1 MVVMRLRRRHSI
13 IWFFI
18 RLLVTPFLWF
28 KFGYTFKVARNLP
41 DNYIV
46 LSNHA
51 TDYDP
56 LLVGVSFPRQMYLV
70 ASEHIARWKR
80 AFKYI
85 DYAFAPIMR
94 YKGTVATSTVVEVLR
109 RVRKGA
115 NVCIF
120 AEGARTWDGVTGPI
134 LPSTAKLVKNA
145 GCGLVTY
152 KIVGGHFISPMW
164 SGSNTRRGYSHGEVV
179 NVYTKEQLASM
190 TQQEVYEAINRDLF
204 EDAYAR
210 QLADPKPYR
219 GKGLAEGLE
228 NLLFICP
235 QCHAHDTLVT
245 AGDTITCKGCGLV
258 AKYNEYAALN
268 HALFPTVKALSD
280 WQKEQI
286 AADLANHTVYSVP
299 QAQLLT
305 VRQHKETP
313 VTEGAV
319 TMTGEWLCCGE
330 VRIAIADISDMAMHG
345 KRALV
350 FTANNEYY
358 EITTSDNVNMLK
370 FWLLYQEIRNKVTVT
385 AVSKKE

>member
-1 MVVMRLRRRHSI
+1 MRKRHSI

-18 RLLVTPFLWF
+18 RLLVIPFLWL
-28 KFGYTFKVARNLP
+28 KFGYTFKVARDLP
-41 DNYIV
+41 KNYIV
-46 LSNHA
+46 LSNHT

-56 LLVGVSFPRQMYLV
+56 LLVGASFPRQMYFV

-80 AFKYI
+80 AFKYL
-85 DYAFAPIMR
+85 DYAFAPIIR

-134 LPSTAKLVKNA
+134 LPSTAKLIKNA

-164 SGSNTRRGYSHGEVV
+164 SGRNTRRGYSRGTVV
-179 NVYTKEQLASM
+179 NVYTKERLAAMS
-190 TQQEVYEAINRDLF
+190 QQEIYEAINRDLY

-210 QLADPKPYR
+210 QLVERKAYR

-235 QCHAHDTLVT
+235 ECGAHDTLFTENDRIV
-245 AGDTITCKGCGLV
+245 CKGCNLV
-258 AKYNEYAALN
+258 IKYNRYAALD
-268 HALFPTVKALSD
+268 HAKFPTVKALSD

-286 AADLANHTVYSVP
+286 AVNLKNNVAYTAPY
-299 QAQLLT
+299 ARLLT
-305 VRQHKETP
+305 VRQHIETP
-313 VTEGAV
+313 VSDGPV
-319 TMTGEWLCCGE
+319 TMTDEWLRCGE
-330 VRIAIADISDMAMHG
+330 VQVAVADISDMAMHG
-345 KRALV
+345 KHALV

-358 EITTSDNVNMLK
+358 ELTAEKNVNMLK
-370 FWLLYQEIRNKVTVT
+370 FWLLYNEVKSRITV
-385 AVSKKE
+385 